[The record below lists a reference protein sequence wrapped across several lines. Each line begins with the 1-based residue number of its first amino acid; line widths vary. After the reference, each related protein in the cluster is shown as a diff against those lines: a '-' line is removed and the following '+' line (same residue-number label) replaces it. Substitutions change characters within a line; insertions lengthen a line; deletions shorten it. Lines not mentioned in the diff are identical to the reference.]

1 MTIKDLNKNEFN
13 PFYENYINKLTQ
25 NLDLREGFIIGK
37 EKVYDFFNAITE
49 DKLLYKYASDKWTIK
64 EVFQHIIDTERIFIY
79 RCFRISRG
87 DKTSLMGFDQNVY
100 IKPSKA
106 NQKSIKQLLDEFVT
120 TRDYSIS
127 IINSLSDDDLK
138 TIGISSDSNMSARV
152 AAFIII
158 GHETWHIDIIKERY
172 LK

>member
-37 EKVYDFFNAITE
+37 EKVYDFFNAIAE
-49 DKLLYKYASDKWTIK
+49 DRLLYKYASDKWTIK

-87 DKTSLMGFDQNVY
+87 DKTSLMNFDQNIY

-106 NQKSIKQLLDEFVT
+106 NQKSIKQLLDEFIT

-127 IINSLSDDDLK
+127 LINSLSDDDLK

>member
-37 EKVYDFFNAITE
+37 EQVYDFFNAIAE

-87 DKTSLMGFDQNVY
+87 DKTSLMSFDQNIY

-127 IINSLSDDDLK
+127 LINSLSDDDLK

-158 GHETWHIDIIKERY
+158 GHETWHINIIKERY